1 MSSHEELFTG
11 GVLHVTVH
19 HVYYPVTEETLQQ
32 VFTLYGVVKISVFQ
46 RINHVEAVVQ
56 LRSRCGAARALAM
69 HGRCIYERACL
80 LDIQDVSPEYNLH
93 LCSLL
98 EQKQTATVAEYTTA
112 FWECVHR
119 VLDLNPNLS
128 IKSFVHQYIEGL
140 QEDIKDVVRSQ
151 SPLSVTGASS
161 LARIRED
168 EIVQEAAMAAE
179 KLDDGHGVHVLM
191 PAVILTD
198 VFLEPTTPVECSAD
212 DNIITIDSSNHAAP
226 TPITCLTECPSPA
239 AVDISPE
246 PAASALCGETID
258 IEAISVAAPTFDVC
272 SIVGPTNAEVNSY
285 VPVPLIVCS
294 VKPFSAAPL
303 KVVPTIAHW
312 SCSTPKLDT
321 MASTR
326 CWTLCFDHIGAL
338 TPTYMLDNNV
348 NIKQQAQML
357 LPMPWPS
364 FKCHSEASSPQD
376 PRPAT
381 QGIFGKLSTCQ
392 PHEDLKCWA
401 ASLYCIGIAHLMDT
415 IYNYLL
421 H

>member
-1 MSSHEELFTG
+1 MLIRLSVPSLILGRDNLVFRAKKKITTLPAYQVFDKMSSQQEMFTG
-11 GVLHVTVH
+11 GVLRVTVH

-56 LRSRCGAARALAM
+56 LRSRRGAAQALAM

-98 EQKQTATVAEYTTA
+98 EQKQPATVAEYTLA

-151 SPLSVTGASS
+151 SPLSITGASS

-168 EIVQEAAMAAE
+168 EIMQEAAMAAE

-212 DNIITIDSSNHAAP
+212 DNIITIDNNNHAAP
-226 TPITCLTECPSPA
+226 TPITCLTECPSHAA
-239 AVDISPE
+239 AVDISHKL
-246 PAASALCGETID
+246 ASSALCGETVD
-258 IEAISVAAPTFDVC
+258 IEAISVVAPMPMAGSTSGLACADVN
-272 SIVGPTNAEVNSY
+272 I
-285 VPVPLIVCS
+285 PVVAPLILGNVTPS
-294 VKPFSAAPL
+294 SASPPEVPPTSLQWPFSIL
-303 KVVPTIAHW
+303 EQ
-312 SCSTPKLDT
+312 DT
-321 MASTR
+321 MA
-326 CWTLCFDHIGAL
+326 
-338 TPTYMLDNNV
+338 
-348 NIKQQAQML
+348 
-357 LPMPWPS
+357 
-364 FKCHSEASSPQD
+364 
-376 PRPAT
+376 
-381 QGIFGKLSTCQ
+381 
-392 PHEDLKCWA
+392 
-401 ASLYCIGIAHLMDT
+401 
-415 IYNYLL
+415 
-421 H
+421 